1 MYPKLP
7 RLIRFLTRGDEAVAG
22 DLMEE
27 FTTGGRTRLWLWKQA
42 LSTMIPNFEISR
54 EGNMFSGYWN
64 DVRFASRTLAKNPGF
79 AAIAVATIALGIG
92 VNTGIFTVLN
102 GVALKPLQTPGA
114 ERLLS
119 VYQDIHGKL
128 PRSVH
133 ESASFFSTAEYETYR
148 GQNRVFTG
156 LAAYETLLQATLAGE
171 EPRQIWGQLTS
182 CNYFDVLQQAPALG
196 RAFLAEDCKAARSG
210 AVVVISDSFWRSTFG
225 ADPAIVGRSATLN
238 GRLMTIVGVAK
249 PGFNG
254 TESLASTFWAPFTMQ
269 SALEPNDLYGKAN
282 TSWLAVIGRV
292 KTGLARETVR
302 ADLNVIAARIDADQP
317 GRSTSIGV
325 LPTTL
330 LGIPEERQIANTVGG
345 LILAAVG
352 MVLLIACANVANLL
366 LARAA
371 GRQHEFAIRLSIG
384 ATRWRLI
391 RQLLT
396 ESLMIAMA
404 GGILGSILALSTFDA
419 AVRFAVAH
427 LPRGTPALAFNFAP
441 DWRVPEYSVALTLLT
456 GFVCGLAPAL
466 RVSRPALNRALNQKS
481 GGGFL
486 RHSLVGVQVAAC
498 MVLLIASGLLLRG
511 LWVAQTLDPGF
522 RMKNISTGSFDLET
536 LGYNEPRAA
545 AFQRALM
552 DRVASAPGVESV
564 AQAMNAPLN
573 NNHNG
578 SGFIPSGH
586 TKERGAEFNYV
597 SPEFFPMLEIPIVH
611 GRNFTSAESWAGTP
625 LAIVTESTARRWWP
639 GGDPVGKTISWDI
652 SPPAPTVFQVVGVV
666 KDAQVSHI
674 GRSDE
679 TYLYLS
685 DGLNRQLHMRLLVR
699 GARSSENAIRK
710 AVRALEPGL
719 VVDAAPLEDGIEFWR
734 SLSRVAAS
742 LAGSLGVLALV
753 LASIGIYGVVSFVV
767 SRRVREIGIR
777 MALGADDRM
786 VQKMILRQAMRP
798 VVLGALAGIAG
809 CAAVSRI
816 LSSMLFGLS
825 AYDPVAFF
833 GVPVL
838 LLAIAMLAS
847 YVPARR
853 ATKVDPM
860 IALRYE

>member
-1 MYPKLP
+1 MHPKLP
-7 RLIRFLTRGDEAVAG
+7 RLIRFLTRRDEAVAG
-22 DLMEE
+22 DLTEE
-27 FTTGGRTRLWLWKQA
+27 FATGGRTRWWLWKQA
-42 LSTMIPNFEISR
+42 LSTMIPNLEIPR
-54 EGNMFSGYWN
+54 EGNMFSGYWS

-79 AAIAVATIALGIG
+79 AAIAVATLALGIG
-92 VNTGIFTVLN
+92 VNTGIFTVLD
-102 GVALKPLQTPGA
+102 GVALKQLPAPGA

-119 VYQDIHGKL
+119 VYQEIRGKL

-133 ESASFFSTAEYETYR
+133 ESESFFSTTEYETYR
-148 GQNRVFTG
+148 GQNHVFTG
-156 LAAYETLLQATLAGE
+156 LAASETPLQATLGGE

-182 CNYFDVLQQAPALG
+182 CNYFDVLEQAPALG
-196 RAFLAEDCKAARSG
+196 RTLLAEDCNAARSG
-210 AVVVISDSFWRSTFG
+210 AVVVISDSFWRSAFG
-225 ADPAIVGRSATLN
+225 ADPAIVGRNATLN
-238 GRLMTIVGVAK
+238 GRPMTIVGVAK

-254 TESLASTFWAPFTMQ
+254 TESIASTFWAPFTMQ
-269 SALEPNDLYGKAN
+269 SALEPHDLYGKAN

-292 KTGLARETVR
+292 KTGVARETVR
-302 ADLNVIAARIDADQP
+302 ADLSVIAARIDAGQP
-317 GRSTSIGV
+317 GRSTSISV
-325 LPTTL
+325 LPATL
-330 LGIPEERQIANTVGG
+330 LGLPEERQIANTVGV

-371 GRQHEFAIRLSIG
+371 GRQHEIAIRLSIG

-396 ESLMIAMA
+396 ESLMIALA
-404 GGILGSILALSTFDA
+404 GGILGLILALSTFDA
-419 AVRFAVAH
+419 AVRFAIAH
-427 LPRGTPALAFNFAP
+427 LPREMPALAFNFAP
-441 DWRVPEYSVALTLLT
+441 DWRVPAYSFALTLLT
-456 GFVCGLAPAL
+456 GFLCGLAPAL
-466 RVSRPALNRALNQKS
+466 RASRPALNRDLNQKS

-486 RHSLVGVQVAAC
+486 RNLLVGVQVAAC
-498 MVLLIASGLLLRG
+498 MVLLVASGLLLRG

-522 RMKNISTGSFDLET
+522 RMKNISTVSFDLET

-552 DRVASAPGVESV
+552 DRVASEAGVESV

-578 SGFIPSGH
+578 SGFIPSGQ
-586 TKERGAEFNYV
+586 TQERGAEFNYV
-597 SPEFFPMLEIPIVH
+597 SPEFFSMLEIPLVR
-611 GRNFTSAESWAGTP
+611 GRDFTSAESWAGTP

-639 GGDPVGKTISWDI
+639 GADPVGKTISWDI
-652 SPPAPTVFQVVGVV
+652 SPPAPTVFQVVGVA
-666 KDAQVSHI
+666 KDVQVSHI
-674 GRSDE
+674 GRPDE

-685 DGLNRQLHMRLLVR
+685 DGPNRQLHMRLLVR
-699 GARSSENAIRK
+699 GERSSQNAILK

-719 VVDAAPLEDGIEFWR
+719 AVDVAPIEDSVEFWR
-734 SLSRVAAS
+734 SLSRVSAS

-753 LASIGIYGVVSFVV
+753 LASIGIYGVASFAV
-767 SRRVREIGIR
+767 SRRTREIGIR

-798 VVLGALAGIAG
+798 VVIGALAGIAG
-809 CAAVSRI
+809 CAAVSQI

-833 GVPVL
+833 GVPIL

-853 ATKVDPM
+853 ATRIDPM
-860 IALRYE
+860 VALRYE

>member
-1 MYPKLP
+1 MHPKLP
-7 RLIRFLTRGDEAVAG
+7 RLIRFLAGRDEAVVG
-22 DLMEE
+22 DLTEE
-27 FTTGGRTRLWLWKQA
+27 FAAGGRTRWWLWKQV
-42 LSTMIPNFEISR
+42 LSTMIPNFEIPA
-54 EGNMFSGYWN
+54 EVKMFSGYWN
-64 DVRFASRTLAKNPGF
+64 DVRFAWRTLAKNPSF

-92 VNTGIFTVLN
+92 VNTGIFTVLD

-119 VYQDIHGKL
+119 VYQDIRGKV
-128 PRSVH
+128 PRNSH
-133 ESASFFSTAEYETYR
+133 ESASFFSTAEYEKYR
-148 GQNRVFTG
+148 DQNHVFTG
-156 LAAYETLLQATLAGE
+156 LAAYETLLQATLGGE

-182 CNYFDVLQQAPALG
+182 CNYFDVLEQTPALG
-196 RAFLAEDCKAARSG
+196 RAFVAEDCKVARSG
-210 AVVVISDSFWRSTFG
+210 AVVVISDSFWRSAFG
-225 ADPAIVGRSATLN
+225 ADPATIGRSAILN
-238 GRLMTIVGVAK
+238 GHPMRIVGVAK
-249 PGFNG
+249 PGFDG
-254 TESLASTFWAPFTMQ
+254 TESIASTFWAPFTMQ
-269 SALEPNDLYGKAN
+269 SPLEPHDMYGKPN

-292 KTGLARETVR
+292 KSGLARETAR

-317 GRSTSIGV
+317 GRSTSINV

-330 LGIPEERQIANTVGG
+330 LGIPEERQLAYTVGG

-371 GRQHEFAIRLSIG
+371 GRQHEIAIRLSIG
-384 ATRWRLI
+384 ATRWLLI

-396 ESLMIAMA
+396 ESLMIATA
-404 GGILGSILALSTFDA
+404 GGILGSVLALFTFDA
-419 AVRFAVAH
+419 AMRFAVAH
-427 LPRGTPALAFNFAP
+427 LPREMPALAFNFAP
-441 DWRVPEYSVALTLLT
+441 DWRVPGYSIALTLLT

-466 RVSRPALNRALNQKS
+466 RASRPALNRGLNQKF

-486 RHSLVGVQVAAC
+486 RHSLVGLQVAAC

-511 LWVAQTLDPGF
+511 LWVAQTVDPGF
-522 RMKNISTGSFDLET
+522 RMKNISSVSFDLET
-536 LGYNEPRAA
+536 FGYDEPRAA
-545 AFQRALM
+545 AFQRTLI
-552 DRVASAPGVESV
+552 DRIASAPGVESV
-564 AQAMNAPLN
+564 AQVMNAPLN

-578 SGFIPSGH
+578 SGFIPSGQAQ
-586 TKERGAEFNYV
+586 ERGAEFNYV
-597 SPEFFPMLEIPIVH
+597 SPEFFPILEIPIVH

-639 GGDPVGKTISWDI
+639 GEDPVGKTISWDI
-652 SPPAPTVFQVVGVV
+652 SPPATVFQVVGVV
-666 KDAQVSHI
+666 KDVQISRI

-679 TYLYLS
+679 NYLYLS
-685 DGLNRQLHMRLLVR
+685 DGLNRQMHMRLLVR
-699 GARSSENAIRK
+699 GSRSSENAIRK

-719 VVDAAPLEDGIEFWR
+719 VVDAAPLEENLEFWR
-734 SLSRVAAS
+734 SLSRVSAS
-742 LAGSLGVLALV
+742 LAGSLGLLALI
-753 LASIGIYGVVSFVV
+753 LASIGIYGVVSFAV

-777 MALGADDRM
+777 MALGADNR
-786 VQKMILRQAMRP
+786 VVHKMILRQAMLP
-798 VVLGALAGIAG
+798 VVIGALAGIAG
-809 CAAVSRI
+809 CAAVSQI

-833 GVPVL
+833 GVPIL